1 MRAILLLIIATLV
14 GCLQAPMPGPP
25 SPTPNEC
32 RCCEGCCCRVNPPA
46 PQPTPTPVP
55 EPPQPPPKTTG
66 RVVFLLDESSRQTPE
81 FARLRIGITSGAAN
95 KWLMDR
101 GYAIQFL
108 DQDYSQTPLVAR
120 LKSEAAGKSLPVV
133 FVCELSELSK
143 VGRTLISESVRPDM
157 TADNVVELVKRSGG

>member
-1 MRAILLLIIATLV
+1 
-14 GCLQAPMPGPP
+14 
-25 SPTPNEC
+25 
-32 RCCEGCCCRVNPPA
+32 
-46 PQPTPTPVP
+46 
-55 EPPQPPPKTTG
+55 
-66 RVVFLLDESSRQTPE
+66 
-81 FARLRIGITSGAAN
+81 
-95 KWLMDR
+95 MDR